1 MTSTFY
7 SWFELE
13 INYGLLFY
21 PNWELNYYT
30 GNFIFYFLTQ
40 IPIFN
45 NIMNYNVKLS
55 TFTKS
60 IMDLYD
66 ILYIINDVISLN
78 SFLVYILIDYYF
90 EIILNYT
97 NLNLFIINES
107 INYLTTFV
115 IYDVFSIMIFLDY
128 FYDVFL
134 IINFQT
140 EFIIIYNTMSI
151 NLLTNIINIL
161 YFFIIL
167 VFLLNLLIILNSTFR
182 NNNISIKFNFTLSRF
197 YFYFYNLSKEIRI
210 NFELLIQFGFFIL
223 FIWIFNLMSYD
234 DLNLEIIELF
244 NLILVY
250 FFLFIIIYL
259 LFKYSF
265 HYFAFLEPTVT
276 EGKSNLFI
284 LKQFVRDISNTF
296 ALFLRFFLLLF
307 RLNIYD
313 GLDDFLDSYALFF
326 YDFDEDNLLF
336 SSNININDDFNF
348 SNSFDNNNQ
357 DKEITLFIF
366 EDLFKNYLL
375 YFFEI
380 IYFFIF
386 ILEELFR
393 LSLALYILYLIIF
406 EVHSVNCSYT
416 EDMYIYC
423 KKNN

>member
-1 MTSTFY
+1 
-7 SWFELE
+7 
-13 INYGLLFY
+13 
-21 PNWELNYYT
+21 
-30 GNFIFYFLTQ
+30 
-40 IPIFN
+40 
-45 NIMNYNVKLS
+45 MNYNVKLS

-78 SFLVYILIDYYF
+78 SFLVYILVDYYF

-115 IYDVFSIMIFLDY
+115 IYDIFSIMIFLDY

-223 FIWIFNLMSYD
+223 FI
-234 DLNLEIIELF
+234 
-244 NLILVY
+244 
-250 FFLFIIIYL
+250 
-259 LFKYSF
+259 
-265 HYFAFLEPTVT
+265 
-276 EGKSNLFI
+276 
-284 LKQFVRDISNTF
+284 
-296 ALFLRFFLLLF
+296 
-307 RLNIYD
+307 
-313 GLDDFLDSYALFF
+313 
-326 YDFDEDNLLF
+326 
-336 SSNININDDFNF
+336 
-348 SNSFDNNNQ
+348 
-357 DKEITLFIF
+357 
-366 EDLFKNYLL
+366 
-375 YFFEI
+375 
-380 IYFFIF
+380 
-386 ILEELFR
+386 
-393 LSLALYILYLIIF
+393 
-406 EVHSVNCSYT
+406 
-416 EDMYIYC
+416 
-423 KKNN
+423 